1 MTPSKLKLSSK
12 LKYLNLTK
20 KCLSVA
26 LLQEK
31 YDTKKDANADLIKR
45 VINESGCDKAF

>member
-1 MTPSKLKLSSK
+1 MTPSKLKLSSN

-20 KCLSVA
+20 KCLSVN

-31 YDTKKDANADLIKR
+31 YDIKKGASTDLIKR
-45 VINESGCDKAF
+45 AINESNWDEAF